1 MRRHAWNCDLS
12 TKLGTDILTNRHI
25 YIYRCWCCLYPT
37 LMHQRGWGWWRFWW
51 VKAMDV
57 FENLH
62 IRSIRLVWL
71 LINFVWF
78 YVSIFFSKYDP
89 FIHHLLQRPPRHQ
102 HDAHPPPHTHLEDD
116 VVGPPKPQIVLC
128 VHLSIDVRTINLIT
142 SMNSI

>member
-1 MRRHAWNCDLS
+1 
-12 TKLGTDILTNRHI
+12 
-25 YIYRCWCCLYPT
+25 
-37 LMHQRGWGWWRFWW
+37 
-51 VKAMDV
+51 MDV

-78 YVSIFFSKYDP
+78 YVFIFFQSMIRSYT
-89 FIHHLLQRPPRHQ
+89 ICCNV
-102 HDAHPPPHTHLEDD
+102 HPDISMMPTHPHTHLEDD

-128 VHLSIDVRTINLIT
+128 VHLSIDVRPINLIT